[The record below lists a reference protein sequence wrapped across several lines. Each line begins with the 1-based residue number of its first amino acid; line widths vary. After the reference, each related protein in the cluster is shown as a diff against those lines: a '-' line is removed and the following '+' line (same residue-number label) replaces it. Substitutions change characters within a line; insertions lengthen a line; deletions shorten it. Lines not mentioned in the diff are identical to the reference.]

1 VTVDYHSAVEEA
13 VFRMVNVDGGRA
25 LDLAFYVLSAK
36 WFGLLAGTAV
46 VAYLALRGGRRRWA
60 LLLAFALALCLSDL
74 VGARVLRPLLHRMR
88 PCYALPPGSFRK
100 LWAAS
105 DVGSLPSLHASNF
118 FAMAGVAWAAN
129 RRAGQAVGAVA
140 ALVAVSRV
148 YLGVHWPT
156 DVLAGVAWGLG
167 CAAASLQ
174 VARRALAALP
184 RRPGSPSRS
193 AALPGVEGR
202 APGAGRAP

>member
-13 VFRMVNVDGGRA
+13 VFRMVNVDGGRT
-25 LDLAFYVLSAK
+25 LDLAFYSLSAK
-36 WFGLLAGTAV
+36 WFGLLAGAAV

-74 VGARVLRPLLHRMR
+74 VGARVLRPLLQRMR
-88 PCYALPPGSFRK
+88 PCYALPPGSVRK
-100 LWAAS
+100 LWPAS

-118 FAMAGVAWAAN
+118 FAMAGVAWAAS
-129 RRAGQAVGAVA
+129 RRAGLVAGVVA
-140 ALVAVSRV
+140 ALVAISRV

-167 CAAASLQ
+167 CAAVSVQA
-174 VARRALAALP
+174 ARRVLAT
-184 RRPGSPSRS
+184 RRPSPGSPSPTARS
-193 AALPGVEGR
+193 A
-202 APGAGRAP
+202 

>member
-1 VTVDYHSAVEEA
+1 MTVDYHTAVEEA
-13 VFRMVNVDGGRA
+13 VFRMVNVDGGHF
-25 LDLAFYVLSAK
+25 LDVAFYSLSTR
-36 WFGLLAGTAV
+36 WFGLLAGAAV

-60 LLLAFALALCLSDL
+60 LLLAFALAVSLSDF
-74 VGARVLRPLLHRMR
+74 VGARVLRPVLQRMR

-129 RRAGQAVGAVA
+129 RRAGLVAGVVA
-140 ALVAVSRV
+140 ALVAISRV

-156 DVLAGVAWGLG
+156 DVLAGLAWGLG
-167 CAAASLQ
+167 CAAVSLQ
-174 VARRALAALP
+174 AARRALAT
-184 RRPGSPSRS
+184 RRPSPGSPSRS
-193 AALPGVEGR
+193 ARSA
-202 APGAGRAP
+202 